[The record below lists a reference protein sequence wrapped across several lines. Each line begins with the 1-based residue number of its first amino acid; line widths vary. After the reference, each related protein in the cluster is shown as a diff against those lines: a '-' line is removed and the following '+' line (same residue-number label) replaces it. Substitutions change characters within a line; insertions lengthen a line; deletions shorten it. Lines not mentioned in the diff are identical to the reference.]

1 MNSLLKSSKSLTQNT
16 KKSSVIMEN
25 EFRKVLVISVGKN
38 NSIELN
44 HAQNEFA
51 LLLKEINCE
60 VVAYFSQNLET
71 IERGTY
77 VGVGKLAEVANNY
90 HQYNEEN
97 PDSPI
102 DLIACNFEL
111 TGLQKKN
118 ISQQIGAEIIDRTF
132 VILDIFDKN
141 AKTREAQLQVSIARL
156 QYLKNHLVNE
166 MASYSQV
173 TSGSGHNKG
182 KGEKQIEL
190 SRRQINNAI
199 TQKKKELE
207 SIKLSRRNMRVSRL
221 NNPIPKICIVGY
233 TNAGKST
240 LMNRLVNLSKEDKTV
255 LEKNALFATLETAT
269 RGISVYG
276 YPSFF
281 LTDTVGFI
289 SHLPIYLVDA
299 FRSTLEEIKEADLL
313 VQVVDISDPFKEEEI
328 ATTKQI
334 IKDLEADQIPMINI
348 YNKYDLLGGPA
359 NFLPK
364 EDELMVS
371 LLDEEDVLEALK
383 FIVSNVTK
391 NWERCQVEL
400 PYSVDF
406 ASFSKENYVISKK
419 EKEDSYVCEVF
430 INPAFKYK
438 YLSYLK

>member
-1 MNSLLKSSKSLTQNT
+1 
-16 KKSSVIMEN
+16 MEN

-51 LLLKEINCE
+51 LLLKEINCD
-60 VVAYFSQNLET
+60 VVAYFSQNLDT

-77 VGVGKLAEVANNY
+77 VGVGKLAEVANYY

-118 ISQQIGAEIIDRTF
+118 ISTHVGAEIIDRTF

-276 YPSFF
+276 FPSFF

-364 EDELMVS
+364 ENELMVS

-391 NWERCQVEL
+391 NWEHCQVEL

-406 ASFSKENYVISKK
+406 ASFSKENYVLSKK

-438 YLSYLK
+438 YVSYLK

>member
-1 MNSLLKSSKSLTQNT
+1 
-16 KKSSVIMEN
+16 MEN

-77 VGVGKLAEVANNY
+77 VGVGKLAEVANYY

-118 ISQQIGAEIIDRTF
+118 ISTHVGAEIIDRTF

-141 AKTREAQLQVSIARL
+141 ARTREAQLQVSIARL

-276 YPSFF
+276 FPSFF

-371 LLDEEDVLEALK
+371 LLDEEDVFEALK

-391 NWERCQVEL
+391 NWEHCQVEL

-406 ASFSKENYVISKK
+406 ASFSKENYVLSKK

-438 YLSYLK
+438 YVSYLK